1 MQGFIFIKMLLRKKT
16 ASLLLFLQAFT
27 LLWLFACSKENSGHS
42 KIPMTWKSV
51 DSLNTNLPQGIRL
64 FAARN
69 DSLPINAWYVA
80 IDEKDPDIYTKVF
93 VSDDSSDNRETVS
106 SFAKDLGARVV
117 VNGGYFTMN
126 VTPAHHYGL
135 LISEGKVISNTTD
148 SVIRDSVHY
157 EVARAAIGFSN
168 EDNIDISW
176 VTSRDDILYA
186 WPLPPRNQPGRP
198 AEPLDYSD
206 TRIWKVHDAIGAGP
220 VLIMNGKIHITS
232 DEEVFFG
239 TTIPKIHPR
248 TAAGYTQ
255 QGMLILMVV
264 DGRQEQS
271 RGVSLDELA
280 ILMQEL
286 NVVEAMNL
294 DGGGSTSLVVNN
306 TLVNHPTSSM
316 TEREVMSAIATF
328 TK

>member
-1 MQGFIFIKMLLRKKT
+1 MVSTRKIPPF
-16 ASLLLFLQAFT
+16 LILQACT
-27 LLWLFACSKENSGHS
+27 LFWLFACSGENSSSS
-42 KIPMTWKSV
+42 KIPMNWKPIN
-51 DSLNTNLPQGIRL
+51 SLNANLPRGIKL
-64 FAARN
+64 FAGRN

-80 IDEKDPDIYTKVF
+80 IDEKDSDIYTKVF

-135 LISEGKVISNTTD
+135 LISGGEVISNATD

-157 EVARAAIGFSN
+157 DIARAAIGFSN
-168 EDNIDISW
+168 EGDIDISW
-176 VTSRDDILYA
+176 VTTRDHIAYA
-186 WPLPPRNQPGRP
+186 WPLPPRNRPGKP

-206 TRIWKVHDAIGAGP
+206 AQIWKMHDAIGAGP
-220 VLIMNGKIHITS
+220 ALIMNGRIHITS

-239 TTIPKIHPR
+239 TVIPKIHPR
-248 TAAGYTQ
+248 TAAGYTKKDI
-255 QGMLILMVV
+255 LILMVV

-286 NVVEAMNL
+286 NVIEAMNL
-294 DGGGSTSLVVNN
+294 DGGGSTSLVVDN

-316 TEREVMSAIATF
+316 AEREVMSVIATF